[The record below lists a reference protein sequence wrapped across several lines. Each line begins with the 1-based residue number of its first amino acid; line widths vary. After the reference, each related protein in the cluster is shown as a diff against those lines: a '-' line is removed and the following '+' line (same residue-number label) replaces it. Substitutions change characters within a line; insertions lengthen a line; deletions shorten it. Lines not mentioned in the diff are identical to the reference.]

1 MPGLVGDILGI
12 VLRFLHIVFG
22 VMWIGAVFY
31 GVGVLRVAL
40 PRVDM
45 PARKAVLR
53 HLLPVA
59 IHYIPV
65 SAIMTII
72 TGAILYL
79 YLGQFQGVILL
90 GTEWGRILLGALL
103 LTLATFAYGMVI
115 VIGAGKAI
123 ARHLEEEACNHQAE
137 VGALQRRFNVGQI
150 VVLVLGLVII
160 AIMVY
165 VSEAL

>member
-1 MPGLVGDILGI
+1 MPGPVGDIVGI

-45 PARKAVLR
+45 TARKAVLR

-72 TGAILYL
+72 TGALLYL
-79 YLGQFQGVILL
+79 YLGQFQGAILL
-90 GTEWGRILLGALL
+90 GAGWGRILLGALL

-123 ARHLEEEACNHQAE
+123 ARHLGEEACNHQAE
-137 VGALQRRFNVGQI
+137 VGALQRQFNVGQI